1 MNPDSTTEKPS
12 GNKGRFQPGVSGN
25 PQGRPKCETVA
36 LRKSLIE
43 GGDEVVIAILEA
55 AKAGDMTAAKI
66 VLDRILPPLKATA
79 QAVHVSLPDG
89 ADPLAIA
96 RAVMLS
102 AASGN
107 LPPDVAAQLVTAA
120 AQLARVE
127 EIEDLRDRLTA
138 LEKATRP
145 PTIQS
150 KKKP

>member
-1 MNPDSTTEKPS
+1 MNPDSTPERQI

-25 PQGRPKCETVA
+25 PHGRPKCENVA
-36 LRKSLIE
+36 LRKSLEE
-43 GGDEVVIAILEA
+43 GGAEVVTAILDA
-55 AKAGDMTAAKI
+55 AKAGDMMAAKI
-66 VLDRILPPLKATA
+66 VIDRLLPPLKATA

-96 RAVMLS
+96 RAVLLS
-102 AASGN
+102 AAAGT

-120 AQLARVE
+120 GTLARVE
-127 EIEDLRDRLTA
+127 EIEDLRDRLAA

-145 PTIQS
+145 PTNQS